1 MTRTVGSPAV
11 QTRPARRDGAVDLV
25 KCLAACAVL
34 AIHCSASH
42 FGNYEVGANR
52 WLAAAFYGSVSR
64 WAVPAFLL
72 CSGALMNDPERD
84 VSLKRLF
91 SKYLLRLAVAFAAWA
106 VFYEVFRM
114 SVRQDAAPWRMR
126 LWDAAKNL
134 FYADG
139 YYHLYYFW
147 LVFALYLALPLT
159 RLVVR
164 HAPKTEMRYI
174 LAGWFLCGGVIHT
187 FQYFWPISRMRF
199 SLMYFSMPG
208 AFLCPGLGLLGWY
221 MRAHPP
227 KGYMDGALLFVT
239 GFAVV
244 MGATCFRSIRAGTL
258 DQMFL
263 DGFNLFVLMM
273 AAGVF
278 RVCQWIAGR
287 WKQTPGAVVFLSG
300 ASFCV
305 YLIHPYFQ
313 HYAWPD
319 WFVAMPV
326 YWSVPLQALVLLAL
340 GLAAYLILRRIP
352 VVRRWLI

>member
-1 MTRTVGSPAV
+1 MEQKTPV
-11 QTRPARRDGAVDLV
+11 RRDGAIDLV
-25 KCLAACAVL
+25 KCLAICAVL
-34 AIHCSASH
+34 MIHCSAGH

-72 CSGALMNDPERD
+72 CSGALMNDPDRD

-91 SKYLLRLAVAFAAWA
+91 SKYLLRLAAAFAVWA
-106 VFYEVFRM
+106 VFYELFRM
-114 SVRQDAAPWRMR
+114 FTLRGSAPLGTL
-126 LWDAAKNL
+126 LWGAVQNL
-134 FYADG
+134 FYAND

-164 HAPKTEMRYI
+164 HASEAELRYI
-174 LAGWFLCGGVIHT
+174 LAAWFLCGGVIHT
-187 FQYFWPISRMRF
+187 FHYFWPINRMSF

-208 AFLCPGLGLLGWY
+208 AFLCSGLGLLGWY

-227 KGYMDGALLFVT
+227 KRCLGGVLLFVS
-239 GFAVV
+239 GFAVT

-273 AAGVF
+273 AAGIF
-278 RVCQWIAGR
+278 RLCQWAAGR
-287 WKQTPGAVVFLSG
+287 WKETPRAVTFLSG

-305 YLIHPYFQ
+305 YLVHPFFQ
-313 HYAWPD
+313 YYAVPGR
-319 WFVAMPV
+319 FLAMPV
-326 YWSVPLQALVLLAL
+326 YWSVPLQVLVLLAL
-340 GLAAYLILRRIP
+340 SLIAYLILSRIP
-352 VVRRWLI
+352 VVNRWLI